1 MAKKK
6 PQRKSKKSKSV
17 IPGLVFTRE
26 NYIIFF
32 VGLFLILLGYVLMAM
47 GGKDHPLSLT
57 VSPVILFVAYF
68 FVVPA
73 AIIYSKKLSRKSG
86 DNEKETGK

>member
-6 PQRKSKKSKSV
+6 PQRRSRKSKSV
-17 IPGLVFTRE
+17 IPGLVFTKE

-47 GGKDHPLSLT
+47 GGKNDPLSLT

-68 FVVPA
+68 LVVPA

-86 DNEKETGK
+86 DNENDSGQ